1 MPGVGQEGEEEG
13 PLPGLGELTA
23 LLTDEPGAPRSD
35 IGKTQEVSQET
46 RGCGLAPPE
55 A

>member
-13 PLPGLGELTA
+13 PLSGLGELIA
-23 LLTDEPGAPRSD
+23 LLTDEPGAPKSD

-46 RGCGLAPPE
+46 RGLRSGSP
-55 A
+55 